1 MMIKNKRGSMVLRDI
16 VMLIIVFSGIIA
28 LASIFVNDIGDT
40 YSNTNMT
47 SSYNQDAIGENQL
60 SNTSQRWK
68 AIGNNLNGNLLEML
82 TGALTAMKEIFTAV
96 ITAPATFINML
107 MTILEDIGVDE
118 SITVVLGFII
128 TAVLYILIVFIII
141 SAKLQGGKI

>member
-1 MMIKNKRGSMVLRDI
+1 MNKNGGIVLRDI

-60 SNTSQRWK
+60 SNTSQVWK
-68 AIGNNLNGNLLEML
+68 GIGNDLNGNLLEML
-82 TGALTAMKEIFTAV
+82 KGTYKATKQIFTAV
-96 ITAPATFINML
+96 IGAPATFINML
-107 MTILEDIGVDE
+107 MTILEEIGVDE
-118 SITVVLGFII
+118 SITLVLGFII

-141 SAKLQGGKI
+141 SAFLQGGKI

>member
-1 MMIKNKRGSMVLRDI
+1 MNKNGSMVLRDI

-68 AIGNNLNGNLLEML
+68 AIGNNLNGNLLEMFVGTFQAAAEIL
-82 TGALTAMKEIFTAV
+82 TEV
-96 ITAPATFINML
+96 IKAPATFTNML
-107 MTILEDIGVDE
+107 MTILEDIGVGE
-118 SITVVLGFII
+118 SITLVLGFII
-128 TAVLYILIVFIII
+128 TATLYILIVFIIL
-141 SAKLQGGKI
+141 SAFLQGGKL